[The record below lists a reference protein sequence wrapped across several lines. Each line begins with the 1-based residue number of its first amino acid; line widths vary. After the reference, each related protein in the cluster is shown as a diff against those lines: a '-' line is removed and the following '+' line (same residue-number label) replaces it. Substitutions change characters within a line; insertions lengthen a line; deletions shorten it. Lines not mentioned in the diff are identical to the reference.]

1 MGCGLLNLECI
12 MSRAILFPGQGSQH
26 VGMGSDRYR
35 SSQTFQR
42 RLDQA
47 NEAVGFDLKERM
59 FDGPADELTRT
70 EVTQPAIFVHSVAL
84 FETEELVADRM
95 AGHSLGECSALVAS
109 GALTFEEGL
118 ELVILRGQLMQSAAD
133 ASKGTMAAIIG
144 MDDEI
149 VEAIC
154 DEATD
159 QTFKPVVAANYNSP
173 GQIVISGD
181 VKAVEAAVELAKG
194 RGCRLAKLL
203 PVGGAFHSPLMEPAA
218 REFGKK
224 LETLTF
230 RKPNC
235 PVYCNVTAE
244 STKNPEEL
252 QMNLYRQ
259 LTSPVRWTQT
269 MKEMELDGT
278 TEWME
283 VGPGKV
289 LQGLVKRTVQGA
301 ERTGLE

>member
-1 MGCGLLNLECI
+1 
-12 MSRAILFPGQGSQH
+12 MSKAILFPGQGSQH
-26 VGMGSDRYR
+26 VGMGSDRYEAN
-35 SSQTFQR
+35 SVFQK

-47 NEAVGFDLKERM
+47 NEAVGYDLKERM

-84 FETEELVADRM
+84 FEAEQMTADRV

-109 GALTFEEGL
+109 GVLTFEEGL
-118 ELVILRGQLMQSAAD
+118 ELVILRGELMQRAAD
-133 ASKGTMAAIIG
+133 ASEGTMAAIIG

-159 QTFKPVVAANYNSP
+159 QTFKPVVPANYNSP

-224 LETLTF
+224 LETFTF
-230 RKPNC
+230 RTPDC
-235 PVYCNVTAE
+235 PVYCNVTGRPTHD
-244 STKNPEEL
+244 SGEL
-252 QMNLYRQ
+252 QENLYRQ

-269 MKEMELDGT
+269 ILQMDQDGT
-278 TEWME
+278 SEWLE

-289 LQGLVKRTVQGA
+289 LQGLVKRTVKGA
-301 ERTGLE
+301 KLSGIE

>member
-1 MGCGLLNLECI
+1 
-12 MSRAILFPGQGSQH
+12 MSRAILFPGQGSQF
-26 VGMGSDRYR
+26 VGMGRVRYESDEV
-35 SSQTFQR
+35 FKR

-47 NEAVGFDLKERM
+47 DDAVDFDLKEHM
-59 FDGPADELTRT
+59 FEGPADALTRT

-84 FETEELVADRM
+84 FESEGLEADRV

-109 GALTFEEGL
+109 GALEFEEGL
-118 ELVILRGQLMQSAAD
+118 ELVILRGQLMQEAAD
-133 ASKGTMAAIIG
+133 ASEGTMAAIIG

-154 DEATD
+154 DEATQ

-173 GQIVISGD
+173 GQIVISGNM
-181 VKAVEAAVELAKG
+181 KAVEAAVELAKG

-218 REFGKK
+218 KAFGKK
-224 LETLTF
+224 LDALTF
-230 RKPNC
+230 KKPTC
-235 PVYCNVTAE
+235 PVYCNVTGAPT
-244 STKNPEEL
+244 SDPDEL
-252 QMNLYRQ
+252 QENLYKQ

-269 MKEMELDGT
+269 IEQMDQDGT
-278 TEWME
+278 TEWLE

-289 LQGLVKRTVQGA
+289 LQGLVKRTVKGA
-301 ERTGLE
+301 ELAGMQ

>member
-1 MGCGLLNLECI
+1 
-12 MSRAILFPGQGSQH
+12 MSKAILFPGQGSQH
-26 VGMGSDRYR
+26 VGMGVDRYA
-35 SSQTFQR
+35 SNKIFKR

-47 NEAVGFDLKERM
+47 DEAVDFDLKERM
-59 FDGPADELTRT
+59 FNGPADELTRT
-70 EVTQPAIFVHSVAL
+70 DVTQPAIFVHSVAL
-84 FETEELVADRM
+84 YESEEIMADRV

-118 ELVILRGQLMQSAAD
+118 ELVVLRGQLMQKAAN
-133 ASKGTMAAIIG
+133 ASEGTMAAIIG

-181 VKAVEAAVELAKG
+181 LKAVEMAVELAKG

-230 RKPNC
+230 RKPEC
-235 PVYCNVTAE
+235 PVYCNVTARP
-244 STKNPEEL
+244 TRDPDEL
-252 QMNLYRQ
+252 QENLFRQ

-269 MKEMELDGT
+269 ILQMEQDGA
-278 TEWME
+278 EQWVE
-283 VGPGKV
+283 VGPGKI
-289 LQGLVKRTVQGA
+289 LQGLVKRTVKGA
-301 ERTGLE
+301 EYSGIE